1 MTLLG
6 QIVDAKRLE
15 VASAS
20 RKRPLSSLEREVSRA
35 PSVRTFAP
43 NPSPD
48 QGRPRI
54 IAEMK
59 RRSPSRGLIRDPYDP
74 EGLAETYRKGG
85 ASALSILTDATFFG
99 GSLEDLGRVRM
110 SPAGETLPLLR
121 KDFIIDPYQV
131 WESRCAG
138 ADIVLL
144 IVRILTQPELVE
156 FLDLARALGMVAL
169 VETHTEEE
177 VSRAL
182 EAGADLIGVNH
193 RDLDTLSIDRD
204 RGERLARMIPGGI
217 GKVAESGLRTNADYR
232 RMGEIGFS
240 AVLVGEGFLLSPDP
254 LRALEEFRGT
264 LD

>member
-35 PSVRTFAP
+35 PFVRTFAP

-138 ADIVLL
+138 ADIDRHIRSATDLL
-144 IVRILTQPELVE
+144 DEVHELVGAE
-156 FLDLARALGMVAL
+156 SIRIDDVAPCRIHRGGAL
-169 VETHTEEE
+169 VP
-177 VSRAL
+177 RA
-182 EAGADLIGVNH
+182 
-193 RDLDTLSIDRD
+193 
-204 RGERLARMIPGGI
+204 
-217 GKVAESGLRTNADYR
+217 
-232 RMGEIGFS
+232 
-240 AVLVGEGFLLSPDP
+240 DP
-254 LRALEEFRGT
+254 LAPVILVRETAAGPADVGNLEISEGDNDVFSDPPRIWDLRIRPNPDAFVKPVSKILGELAKEVT
-264 LD
+264 IDPGSSLGSVNV